1 MRLNKFLAEQGY
13 SSRRGADALI
23 EEGAV
28 SVNGEIATLGQSVD
42 PEKDVI
48 EVNKNILLKKEEE
61 KRYFILNKPIGYVC
75 ATKKTKLDK
84 KIILDFFTDPS
95 LPRIYPV
102 GRLDKDSSGL
112 VLLTNDGD
120 ITYKLMHPS
129 FEHEKEYFVEVY
141 NELTPEMIEKLQK
154 PFYMLGQKT
163 KKAKVTKK
171 SKYSF
176 LITLKEG
183 KNRQIRRMVRNIG
196 SGVKTLRRIRIE
208 NLYLPKNLKEGEW
221 KEISKK
227 DIL

>member
-13 SSRRGADALI
+13 ASRRGADTLI

-28 SVNGEIATLGQSVD
+28 IVNNCIAILGQCID
-42 PEKDVI
+42 PEIDII
-48 EVNKNILLKKEEE
+48 EVNKKTLQKKEEE
-61 KRYFILNKPIGYVC
+61 KRYFILNKPTGYVC
-75 ATKKTKLDK
+75 ATKKTRLDK
-84 KIILDFFTDPS
+84 HIILDFFKDPN

-112 VLLTNDGD
+112 ILLTNDGD

-129 FEHEKEYFVEVY
+129 FEHEKEYSVEIY
-141 NELTPEMIEKLQK
+141 NQLTTEMIDRLKQ

-163 KKAKVTKK
+163 RKAKVIVLG
-171 SKYSF
+171 KYNF

-183 KNRQIRRMVRNIG
+183 KNRQIRRMVRSIG
-196 SGVKTLRRIRIE
+196 SGVKTLKRIRVE
-208 NLYLPKNLKEGEW
+208 KLVLPKDLKEGEW
-221 KEISKK
+221 KEILKK